1 MQTTPIWPIR
11 TLGVPAARA
20 LLVAALLL
28 LLALALAP
36 RAGASVYWSNAVG
49 PAFGVT
55 GTTIGRAN
63 NDGTAVNQAFVG
75 GASVPTGVAVDATHI
90 YWIND
95 QDHTIGR
102 ANLDGTGANQ
112 RFITGVTGDSL
123 AVDGGH
129 IYWTDLASVLNVV
142 GTIGRANLDGTGVD
156 QNFIITSADNP
167 SGVAVDRAHVYWTN
181 PSGHAIG
188 RANLDGTGV
197 NQSFLDPGPGG
208 QPFGIAVDAA
218 HIYWTDLLAQ
228 AIGRAN
234 VDATGVNPNF
244 VEGARFPLA
253 VAVDSA
259 HVYWTDFN
267 IPNTADGADGAVGR
281 ANLDGTAVNQ
291 TFITGAREPEGLAV
305 DAAPPAAPP
314 SRISIGDVRMA
325 EGNAGQTALRFTV
338 ALDQAQSAPVTV
350 DFATANGTAIAP
362 GDYTASSGT
371 VTFAPGETAK
381 TVTVQVNGDTA
392 VESDETFNV
401 NLANASGNATI
412 ADAQGVGTIVNDDQP
427 VIAPPSRI
435 AIGDVRMAEGDV
447 GQTALRFTA
456 SLDQAQSAPV
466 TVDFATA
473 NDTATAPSDYA
484 ATTGTVTFAPGET
497 AKTVT
502 VQVNGDTTVEPDETF
517 DVNLANATGNATIAD
532 AQAVGTIVND
542 DQPVIAPPSRIA
554 IGDVRMAEGNA
565 GQTAFRFAVSL
576 DQAQSAAVTVDFAT
590 ANATATAPSDYTAT
604 TGTLTFAPGE
614 TAKTVTVQ
622 VNGDTTRE
630 PDETFNV
637 NLANAAGNATIAD
650 GQAVGTIVNDDRKG
664 KPGKFG
670 LGKPRLNPKTGTAE
684 LAVAVPGPGTL
695 AISGNGVRAA
705 GATVARSVRAAGT
718 MRLLL
723 SASGSKRRT
732 LTRTGTVTI
741 TPRVT
746 YTPIGGRPNTRST
759 RVRLKKGAR

>member
-188 RANLDGTGV
+188 RAN
-197 NQSFLDPGPGG
+197 
-208 QPFGIAVDAA
+208 
-218 HIYWTDLLAQ
+218 
-228 AIGRAN
+228 

-392 VESDETFNV
+392 VESAETFNV